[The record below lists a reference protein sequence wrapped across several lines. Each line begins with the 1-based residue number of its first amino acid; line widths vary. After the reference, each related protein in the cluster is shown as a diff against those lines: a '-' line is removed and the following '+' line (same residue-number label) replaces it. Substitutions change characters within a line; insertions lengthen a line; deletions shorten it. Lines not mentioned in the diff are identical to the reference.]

1 MLKQL
6 FRVWLLTAFFGL
18 SAAVALAQDGTLR
31 GRVTDAG
38 GEPLAG
44 AGLVVK
50 GTANGFI
57 TDIDGY
63 FELKNLKF
71 PATFVVSYVGFTDRE
86 ITLTGSETSPY
97 NIVLDEDSTLLD
109 ETVVVGYATMKKRDL
124 IGAVDAVGTE
134 VIGNRAA
141 SNLTRSLQ
149 GEIAG
154 LNITFNDSKPSHAGS
169 YNVRGT
175 GSIGAGGSSLV
186 LIDGV
191 EGDLSMVNPQD
202 VESVSV
208 LKDASSTAVYGA
220 RGAFGII
227 LVTTKNAKKGR
238 PVVNYN
244 GSFVVNRRTV
254 IPDDIH
260 DSNEWLDIWIACYD
274 GYYNGS
280 KARLNHLDNKAPY
293 SQEIYDEI
301 LRRKSDPTLP
311 KVEENYSVPGFG
323 YHYYDNFDW
332 LKAFY
337 RDYHYSTEHNLSVS
351 GGNENA
357 DYYISGRFYDSQ
369 GVFRVG
375 NEDYKKYN
383 LRAKGSLKIRPWLKL
398 TNNMSVTLNKTY
410 LPRQQAGQS
419 VMRIMEHWANPMVGL
434 YNPDGSWTPAAV
446 GTGYAAYVEGNN
458 YRTDDYLYL
467 RNKTGLDIDIIKN
480 VLKFQADYSFNYT
493 DRQTVIVQKQV
504 SYSKSP
510 GVFVAESPTAGE
522 KLQKVDY
529 HTMYQSANAYGTWT
543 PKLRGGHSLT
553 GLLGVNVEW
562 SKYYTLNATRL
573 GFTTQKPSFALMDG
587 EATITEAGNEWS
599 YVGTFYR
606 LNYNYKGRY
615 LAELSG
621 RYDGSSKFP
630 TYSRWGFFPSGS
642 LGWRISDEKW
652 MGWMKPLVDNLKI
665 RVSAGS
671 IGNGSVS
678 PYKYT
683 SEMTLSKATDIT
695 IGGNLPIIT
704 SVASTVPESLTWET
718 ATTYDAG
725 IDVDILHN
733 RLSATFDIYR
743 RVTKDMYTAGETLPG
758 VFGASVPKGNNAEL
772 RTDGWEFSIQWRDQF
787 KLAGKP
793 FSYSVKGSL
802 WDSRSFVT
810 KFNGNDGKKLGTIAN
825 LIDNMGRPDYY
836 EGMELGEMW
845 GYTVVGL
852 FKDWDDIANSA
863 KQNFKQT
870 VNNDVYPGQ
879 VKFADL
885 DLSSEINYDLLT
897 VEKHGDLSIIGNS
910 LPRYRFGLNFNA
922 SWNGIGLNV
931 FFQGVGKRDWYP
943 GYDSGYFWGR
953 YARPFFYFTP
963 TIHRLTNPTVAQFDE
978 AGNCTNWDTAYWPR
992 PTTYQT
998 NSEDQKTVLS
1008 TPNTRYMQNAAY
1020 LRLKNLE
1027 LSYSFNEKICRKIGF
1042 EALKVFINGEN
1053 LLTFT
1058 PLHKWAPNLDPEG
1071 IDGGD
1076 TDFSS
1081 NTLNGTAYPTFM
1093 SLSLGVNIT
1102 F

>member
-1 MLKQL
+1 MLK
-6 FRVWLLTAFFGL
+6 RIVMIL
-18 SAAVALAQDGTLR
+18 SALLV
-31 GRVTDAG
+31 
-38 GEPLAG
+38 LAG
-44 AGLVVK
+44 VQLSAQNRLSGKVLDGSGAPVEGAGVYVK
-50 GTANGFI
+50 GTTNG
-57 TDIDGY
+57 TMTGADGSWY
-63 FELKNLKF
+63 LQAPSDATLVFSCLGFETQEV
-71 PATFVVSYVGFTDRE
+71 PVGGRSV
-86 ITLTGSETSPY
+86 I
-97 NIVLDEDSTLLD
+97 NINFKEDKELLD
-109 ETVVVGYATMKKRDL
+109 DVVVVGYATMKKRDL
-124 IGAVDAVGTE
+124 VGAVDAVGTE
-134 VIGNRAA
+134 VIANRAS
-141 SNLTRSLQ
+141 SNLSRALQ

-191 EGDLSMVNPQD
+191 EGSLSMVNPQD

-220 RGAFGII
+220 RGAFGVI
-227 LVTTKNAKKGR
+227 LITTKSASKGR
-238 PVVNYN
+238 PVVNYS

-260 DSNEWLDIWIACYD
+260 DSNEWLDIWIAVYD

-280 KARLNHLDNKAPY
+280 KSRLNHLDNKAPY
-293 SQEIYDEI
+293 SQAIYDEI
-301 LRRKSDPTLP
+301 ARRKLDPSLP
-311 KVEENYSVPGFG
+311 KVEENYDVSGFG
-323 YHYYDNFDW
+323 YAYYDNFDW
-332 LKAFY
+332 LGAFY
-337 RDYHYSTEHNLSVS
+337 RDFHYSTEHNLSVS

-357 DYYISGRFYDSQ
+357 NYYISGRFYDSQ
-369 GVFRVG
+369 GVFKVG
-375 NEDYKKYN
+375 NEDFKKYN
-383 LRAKGSLKIRPWLKL
+383 VRAKGTLKIRPWLKL
-398 TNNMSVTLNKTY
+398 SDNMSISIDKNY

-434 YNPDGSWTPAAV
+434 KNPDGSWTPAAV
-446 GTGYAAYVEGNN
+446 GTGYAAYAEGKN

-467 RNKTGLDIDIIKN
+467 RNKTSLDVDIFKD
-480 VLKFQADYSFNYT
+480 VLKFQADYSFNIT
-493 DRQTVIVQKQV
+493 ERQNMVVQRQV
-504 SYSKSP
+504 NYSKYP

-522 KLQKVDY
+522 LLQKIDY
-529 HTMYQSANAYGTWT
+529 HTLYQSANAYATWT
-543 PKLRGGHSLT
+543 PKLGKKHSLT
-553 GLLGVNVEW
+553 ALLGYNVEW
-562 SKYYTLNATRL
+562 SKYSTLNAKRL
-573 GFTTQKPSFALMDG
+573 GFTTDKPSFALMDG
-587 EATITEAGNEWS
+587 EATITQAGNEWA
-599 YVGTFYR
+599 YMGAFYR
-606 LNYNYKGRY
+606 VNYNLLSRY
-615 LAELSG
+615 LFELSG

-630 TYSRWGFFPSGS
+630 TYSRWGFFPSFS
-642 LGWRISDEKW
+642 FGWRVSDEPW
-652 MGWMKPLVDNLKI
+652 MSWSRSFLDNLKI

-671 IGNGSVS
+671 MGNGSVA

-683 SEMTLSKATDIT
+683 SQMTLSKATDIT
-695 IGGNLPIIT
+695 LGGDLPIVT
-704 SVASTVPESLTWET
+704 STASTVPASLTWET
-718 ATTYDAG
+718 ATTYDLG
-725 IDVDILHN
+725 VDFDILNN

-743 RVTKDMYTAGETLPG
+743 RNTTNMYTAGETLPG

-772 RTDGWEFSIQWRDQF
+772 RTDGWELSLQWRDQF
-787 KLAGKP
+787 NLGGKP

-810 KFNGNDGKKLGTIAN
+810 KFNGNDGKKFGKIAD
-825 LIDNMGRPDYY
+825 LITGMGQPDYY

-852 FKDWDDIANSA
+852 YKDWDDIANSA
-863 KQNFKQT
+863 TQNFKQT
-870 VNNDVYPGQ
+870 VNNAVYPGQ

-885 DLSSEINYDLLT
+885 DLDGEIDYRDLTL
-897 VEKHGDLSIIGNS
+897 ENHGDLSIIGNS

-922 SWNGIGLNV
+922 SWNGIGLNL

-963 TIHRLTNPTVAQFDE
+963 TIHRLDSPNVAQFD
-978 AGNCTNWDTAYWPR
+978 ADGNCTNWDTAYWPR

-998 NSEDQKTVLS
+998 NSTDKKTVLS

-1020 LRLKNLE
+1020 LRLKNVE
-1027 LSYSFNEKICRKIGF
+1027 LSYTFNDKVCHTLGLQG
-1042 EALKVFINGEN
+1042 LKVFLNGEN

-1076 TDFSS
+1076 ADFSS

-1093 SLSLGVNIT
+1093 SVAVGVNVT

>member
-1 MLKQL
+1 MSK
-6 FRVWLLTAFFGL
+6 RILTLL
-18 SAAVALAQDGTLR
+18 SALLVFAGVQLSAQTAIGGKVL
-31 GRVTDAG
+31 DANG
-38 GEPLAG
+38 APVEG
-44 AGLVVK
+44 AGVFVK
-50 GTANGFI
+50 GTTNGTLTAADGSWQLQAPADATIVFSCLGYETQELAVGGRSLINI
-57 TDIDGY
+57 T
-63 FELKNLKF
+63 FKE
-71 PATFVVSYVGFTDRE
+71 DRE
-86 ITLTGSETSPY
+86 
-97 NIVLDEDSTLLD
+97 LLD
-109 ETVVVGYATMKKRDL
+109 DVVVVGYATMKKRDL
-124 IGAVDAVGTE
+124 VGAVDAVGTE
-134 VIGNRAA
+134 VIANRAS
-141 SNLTRSLQ
+141 SNLSRALQ

-154 LNITFNDSKPSHAGS
+154 LNITFNDSKPSHGGS

-191 EGDLSMVNPQD
+191 EGSLAMVNPQD

-220 RGAFGII
+220 RGAFGVI
-227 LVTTKNAKKGR
+227 LITTKNATKGR

-244 GSFVVNRRTV
+244 GSFIVNRRTV

-260 DSNEWLDIWIACYD
+260 DSNEWLDIWIAVYD

-280 KARLNHLDNKAPY
+280 KSRLNHLDNKAPY
-293 SQEIYDEI
+293 SQAIYDEI
-301 LRRKSDPTLP
+301 ARRKLDPSLP
-311 KVEENYSVPGFG
+311 KVEENYDVSGFG
-323 YHYYDNFDW
+323 YAYYDNFDW
-332 LKAFY
+332 LGAFY
-337 RDYHYSTEHNLSVS
+337 RDFHYSTEHNLSVS

-369 GVFRVG
+369 GVFKVG

-383 LRAKGSLKIRPWLKL
+383 LRAKGTLKIRPWLKL
-398 TNNMSVTLNKTY
+398 SDNMSISIDDTY

-434 YNPDGSWTPAAV
+434 TNPDGSWTPAAV
-446 GTGYAAYVEGNN
+446 GTGYAAYAEGKN
-458 YRTDDYLYL
+458 YRKDNYLYL
-467 RNKTGLDIDIIKN
+467 RNKTALDIDLWKD
-480 VLKFQADYSFNYT
+480 VLKFQADYSFNIT
-493 DRQTVIVQKQV
+493 ERQYMLVQKMV
-504 SYSKSP
+504 DYSKYP
-510 GVFVAESPTAGE
+510 GVFVSESATAGE
-522 KLQKVDY
+522 KLQKIDY
-529 HTMYQSANAYGTWT
+529 HTLYQSANAYATWT
-543 PKLRGGHSLT
+543 PKLGKNHSLT
-553 GLLGVNVEW
+553 ALLGYNVEW
-562 SKYYTLNATRL
+562 STYSTLNATRV
-573 GFTTQKPSFALMDG
+573 GFTTDKPSFALMDG
-587 EATITEAGNEWS
+587 EATITQAGNEWA
-599 YVGTFYR
+599 YMGAFFRV
-606 LNYNYKGRY
+606 NYNLLSRY
-615 LAELSG
+615 LFEVSG

-630 TYSRWGFFPSGS
+630 TYSRWGFFPSFS
-642 LGWRISDEKW
+642 LGWRVSDEP
-652 MGWMKPLVDNLKI
+652 WMKWSRNFLDNLKI

-671 IGNGSVS
+671 MGNGSVS

-695 IGGNLPIIT
+695 LGGDLPIVT

-718 ATTYDAG
+718 STTYDVG
-725 IDVDILHN
+725 LDLDILQN

-743 RVTKDMYTAGETLPG
+743 RMTTNMYTAGETLPG

-772 RTDGWEFSIQWRDQF
+772 RTDGWELSLQWRDQF
-787 KLAGKP
+787 NLGGKP

-810 KFNGNDGKKLGTIAN
+810 KFNGNDGKKFGTIAN
-825 LIDNMGRPDYY
+825 LITNMGQPDYY

-852 FKDWDDIANSA
+852 YKDWDDVANSA
-863 KQNFKQT
+863 TQNFKQT
-870 VNNDVYPGQ
+870 VNNAVYPGQ

-885 DLSSEINYDLLT
+885 DLNGEIEYNGLT
-897 VEKHGDLSIIGNS
+897 LEDHGDLSVIGNS

-922 SWNGIGLNV
+922 SWNGIGLNL

-963 TIHRLTNPTVAQFDE
+963 SIHRLSNPTVAQFDAE
-978 AGNCTNWDTAYWPR
+978 GNCTNWDTAYWPR

-998 NSEDQKTVLS
+998 NSTDKKTVLS

-1020 LRLKNLE
+1020 LRLKNVE
-1027 LSYSFNEKICRKIGF
+1027 LSYSFNEKVCKTLGLQG
-1042 EALKVFINGEN
+1042 LKLFLNGEN
-1053 LLTFT
+1053 LLTMT

-1093 SLSLGVNIT
+1093 SLAVGVNVT

>member
-1 MLKQL
+1 MSK
-6 FRVWLLTAFFGL
+6 RILTLL
-18 SAAVALAQDGTLR
+18 SALLVFAGVQLSAQTAIGGKVL
-31 GRVTDAG
+31 DANG
-38 GEPLAG
+38 APVEG
-44 AGLVVK
+44 AGVFVK
-50 GTANGFI
+50 GTTNGTLTAADGSWQLQAPADATIVFSCLGYETQELAVGGRSLINI
-57 TDIDGY
+57 T
-63 FELKNLKF
+63 FKE
-71 PATFVVSYVGFTDRE
+71 DRE
-86 ITLTGSETSPY
+86 
-97 NIVLDEDSTLLD
+97 LLD
-109 ETVVVGYATMKKRDL
+109 DVVVVGYATMKKRDL
-124 IGAVDAVGTE
+124 VGAVDAVGTE
-134 VIGNRAA
+134 VIANRAS
-141 SNLTRSLQ
+141 SNLSRALQ

-154 LNITFNDSKPSHAGS
+154 LNITFNDSKPSHGGS

-191 EGDLSMVNPQD
+191 EGSLAMVNPQD

-220 RGAFGII
+220 RGAFGVI
-227 LVTTKNAKKGR
+227 LITTKNATKGR

-244 GSFVVNRRTV
+244 GSFIVNRRTV

-260 DSNEWLDIWIACYD
+260 DSNEWLDIWIAVYD

-280 KARLNHLDNKAPY
+280 KSRLNHLDNKAPY
-293 SQEIYDEI
+293 SQAIYDEI
-301 LRRKSDPTLP
+301 ARRKLDPSLP
-311 KVEENYSVPGFG
+311 KVEENYDVSGFG
-323 YHYYDNFDW
+323 YAYYDNFDW
-332 LKAFY
+332 LGAFY
-337 RDYHYSTEHNLSVS
+337 RDFHYSTEHNLSVS

-369 GVFRVG
+369 GVFKVG

-383 LRAKGSLKIRPWLKL
+383 LRAKGTLKIRPWLKL
-398 TNNMSVTLNKTY
+398 SDNMSISIDDTY

-434 YNPDGSWTPAAV
+434 TNPDGSWTPAAV
-446 GTGYAAYVEGNN
+446 GTGYAAYAEGKN
-458 YRTDDYLYL
+458 YRKDNYLYL
-467 RNKTGLDIDIIKN
+467 RNKTALDIDLWKD
-480 VLKFQADYSFNYT
+480 VLKFQADYSFNIT
-493 DRQTVIVQKQV
+493 ERQYMLVQKMV
-504 SYSKSP
+504 DYSKYP
-510 GVFVAESPTAGE
+510 GVFVSESATAGE
-522 KLQKVDY
+522 KLQKIDY
-529 HTMYQSANAYGTWT
+529 HTLYQSANAYATWT
-543 PKLRGGHSLT
+543 PKLGKNHSLT
-553 GLLGVNVEW
+553 ALLGYNVEW
-562 SKYYTLNATRL
+562 STYSTLNASRV
-573 GFTTQKPSFALMDG
+573 GFTTDKPSFALMDG
-587 EATITEAGNEWS
+587 EATITQAGNEWA
-599 YVGTFYR
+599 YMGAFFRV
-606 LNYNYKGRY
+606 NYNLLSRY
-615 LAELSG
+615 LFEVSG

-630 TYSRWGFFPSGS
+630 TYSRWGFFPSFS
-642 LGWRISDEKW
+642 LGWRVSDEP
-652 MGWMKPLVDNLKI
+652 WMKWSRNFLDNLKI

-671 IGNGSVS
+671 MGNGSVS

-695 IGGNLPIIT
+695 LGGDLPIVT

-718 ATTYDAG
+718 STTYDVG
-725 IDVDILHN
+725 LDLDILQN

-743 RVTKDMYTAGETLPG
+743 RMTTNMYTAGETLPG

-772 RTDGWEFSIQWRDQF
+772 RTDGWELSLQWRDQF
-787 KLAGKP
+787 NLGGKP

-810 KFNGNDGKKLGTIAN
+810 KFNGNDGKKFGTIAN
-825 LIDNMGRPDYY
+825 LITNMGQPDYY

-852 FKDWDDIANSA
+852 YKDWDDVANSA
-863 KQNFKQT
+863 TQNFKQT
-870 VNNDVYPGQ
+870 VNNAVYPGQ

-885 DLSSEINYDLLT
+885 DLNGEIEYNGLT
-897 VEKHGDLSIIGNS
+897 LEDHGDLSVIGNS

-922 SWNGIGLNV
+922 SWNGIGLNL

-963 TIHRLTNPTVAQFDE
+963 SIHRLSNPTVAQFDAE
-978 AGNCTNWDTAYWPR
+978 GNCTNWDTAYWPR

-998 NSEDQKTVLS
+998 NSTDKKTVLS

-1020 LRLKNLE
+1020 LRLKNVE
-1027 LSYSFNEKICRKIGF
+1027 LSYSFNEKVCKTLGLQG
-1042 EALKVFINGEN
+1042 LKLFLNGEN
-1053 LLTFT
+1053 LLTMT

-1093 SLSLGVNIT
+1093 SLAVGVNVT

>member
-1 MLKQL
+1 MLVMAGIPLGAQN
-6 FRVWLLTAFFGL
+6 RVSGKVL
-18 SAAVALAQDGTLR
+18 DGN
-31 GRVTDAG
+31 GDPVV
-38 GEPLAG
+38 G
-44 AGLVVK
+44 ANVFVK
-50 GTANGFI
+50 GTTNG
-57 TDIDGY
+57 TMTGPDGSWHLDAPSDATLVFSCLGY
-63 FELKNLKF
+63 ETQELVPGDRSVLNISFKE
-71 PATFVVSYVGFTDRE
+71 DRE
-86 ITLTGSETSPY
+86 
-97 NIVLDEDSTLLD
+97 LLD
-109 ETVVVGYATMKKRDL
+109 DVVVVGYATMKKRDL
-124 IGAVDAVGTE
+124 VGAVDAVGTE
-134 VIGNRAA
+134 VIANRAS
-141 SNLTRSLQ
+141 SNLSRALQ

-191 EGDLSMVNPQD
+191 EGSLSMVNPQD

-220 RGAFGII
+220 RGAFGVI
-227 LVTTKNAKKGR
+227 LITTKKAGKGK

-244 GSFVVNRRTV
+244 GSFIVNRRTV

-260 DSNEWLDIWIACYD
+260 DSNEWLDIWIAVYD

-280 KARLNHLDNKAPY
+280 KSRLNHLDNKAPY
-293 SQEIYDEI
+293 SQAIYDEI

-311 KVEENYSVPGFG
+311 KVEENYDVSGFG
-323 YHYYDNFDW
+323 YAYYDNFDW
-332 LKAFY
+332 LGAFY
-337 RDYHYSTEHNLSVS
+337 RGYHYSTEHNLSVS

-369 GVFRVG
+369 GVFKVG

-383 LRAKGSLKIRPWLKL
+383 VRAKGTLKIRPWLKL
-398 TNNMSVTLNKTY
+398 SDNMSVSIDKTY

-434 YNPDGSWTPAAV
+434 KNPDGSWTPAAV

-458 YRTDDYLYL
+458 YRTDNYLYL
-467 RNKTGLDIDIIKN
+467 RNKTALDVDIVKD
-480 VLKFQADYSFNYT
+480 VLKFQADYSFNIT
-493 DRQTVIVQKQV
+493 ERQYVIVQRMV
-504 SYSKSP
+504 EYSKSP
-510 GVFVAESPTAGE
+510 GVFVAESPTSGE

-529 HTMYQSANAYGTWT
+529 HTLYQSANAYATWT
-543 PKLRGGHSLT
+543 PKLGKSHSLT
-553 GLLGVNVEW
+553 ALLGYNVEW
-562 SKYYTLNATRL
+562 SKYNTLNATRV
-573 GFTTQKPSFALMDG
+573 GFTTNKPSFALMDG
-587 EATITEAGNEWS
+587 EATITEAGNEWA
-599 YVGTFYR
+599 YMGAFYR
-606 LNYNYKGRY
+606 INYNLLSRY
-615 LAELSG
+615 LFEVSG

-630 TYSRWGFFPSGS
+630 TYSRWGFFPSFS
-642 LGWRISDEKW
+642 FGWRVSDEPW
-652 MGWMKPLVDNLKI
+652 MRWSRSFLDNLKI
-665 RVSAGS
+665 RISAGS
-671 IGNGSVS
+671 MGNGSVA

-695 IGGNLPIIT
+695 LGGELPIIT
-704 SVASTVPESLTWET
+704 SVASTVPASLTWET
-718 ATTYDAG
+718 STTYDAG
-725 IDVDILHN
+725 LDFDILDN
-733 RLSATFDIYR
+733 RLSGTFDIYR
-743 RVTKDMYTAGETLPG
+743 RITSNMYTAGETLPG
-758 VFGASVPKGNNAEL
+758 VFGAAVPKGNNAEL
-772 RTDGWEFSIQWRDQF
+772 RTDGWELSLQWRDQ
-787 KLAGKP
+787 LSLGGKP

-810 KFNGNDGKKLGTIAN
+810 KFNGNDGKKFGSIAD
-825 LIDNMGRPDYY
+825 LITNMGQPDYY

-845 GYTVVGL
+845 GYTVIGL
-852 FKDWDDIANSA
+852 YKDWDDISTSA
-863 KQNFKQT
+863 TQDFKQT
-870 VNNDVYPGQ
+870 VNNAVYPGQ

-885 DLSSEINYDLLT
+885 DMNGQIDYNGLT
-897 VEKHGDLSIIGNS
+897 LEDHGDLSIIGNS
-910 LPRYRFGLNFNA
+910 LPRYRFGLNFNT
-922 SWNGIGLNV
+922 SWNGIGLNL

-963 TIHRLTNPTVAQFDE
+963 AIHRLSSPTVAQFDE
-978 AGNCTNWDTAYWPR
+978 EGNCTNWDTAYWPR

-998 NSEDQKTVLS
+998 NSTDKKTVLS

-1020 LRLKNLE
+1020 LRLKNVE
-1027 LSYSFNEKICRKIGF
+1027 LSYTFNDTVCRKLRLQG
-1042 EALKVFINGEN
+1042 LKVFLNGEN

-1093 SLSLGVNIT
+1093 SLALGVNVT

>member
-1 MLKQL
+1 MSK
-6 FRVWLLTAFFGL
+6 RILTLL
-18 SAAVALAQDGTLR
+18 SALLVFAGVQLSAQTAIGGKVL
-31 GRVTDAG
+31 DANG
-38 GEPLAG
+38 APVEG
-44 AGLVVK
+44 AGVFVK
-50 GTANGFI
+50 GTTNGTLTAADGSWQLQAPADATIVFSCLGYETQELAVGGRSLINI
-57 TDIDGY
+57 T
-63 FELKNLKF
+63 FKE
-71 PATFVVSYVGFTDRE
+71 DRE
-86 ITLTGSETSPY
+86 
-97 NIVLDEDSTLLD
+97 LLD
-109 ETVVVGYATMKKRDL
+109 DVVVVGYATMKKRDL
-124 IGAVDAVGTE
+124 VGAVDAVGTE
-134 VIGNRAA
+134 VIANRAS
-141 SNLTRSLQ
+141 SNLSRALQ

-154 LNITFNDSKPSHAGS
+154 LNITFNDSKPSHGGS

-191 EGDLSMVNPQD
+191 EGSLAMVNPQD

-220 RGAFGII
+220 RGAFGVI
-227 LVTTKNAKKGR
+227 LITTKNATKGR

-244 GSFVVNRRTV
+244 GSFIVNRRTV

-260 DSNEWLDIWIACYD
+260 DSNEWLDIWIAVYD

-280 KARLNHLDNKAPY
+280 KSRLNHLDNKAPY
-293 SQEIYDEI
+293 SQAIYDEI
-301 LRRKSDPTLP
+301 ARRKLDPSLP
-311 KVEENYSVPGFG
+311 KVEENYDVSGFG
-323 YHYYDNFDW
+323 YAYYDNFDW
-332 LKAFY
+332 LGAFY
-337 RDYHYSTEHNLSVS
+337 RDFHYSTEHNLSVS

-369 GVFRVG
+369 GVFKVG

-383 LRAKGSLKIRPWLKL
+383 LRAKGTLKIRPWLKL
-398 TNNMSVTLNKTY
+398 SDNMSISIDDTY

-434 YNPDGSWTPAAV
+434 TNPDGSWTPAAV
-446 GTGYAAYVEGNN
+446 GTGYAAYAEGKN
-458 YRTDDYLYL
+458 YRKDNYLYL
-467 RNKTGLDIDIIKN
+467 RNKTALDIDLWKD
-480 VLKFQADYSFNYT
+480 VLKFQADYSFNIT
-493 DRQTVIVQKQV
+493 ERQYMLVQKMV
-504 SYSKSP
+504 DYSKYP
-510 GVFVAESPTAGE
+510 GVFVSESETAGE
-522 KLQKVDY
+522 KLQKIDY
-529 HTMYQSANAYGTWT
+529 HTLYQSANAYATWT
-543 PKLRGGHSLT
+543 PKLGKNHSLT
-553 GLLGVNVEW
+553 ALLGYNVEW
-562 SKYYTLNATRL
+562 STYSTLNATRV
-573 GFTTQKPSFALMDG
+573 GFTTDKPSFALMDG
-587 EATITEAGNEWS
+587 EATITQAGNEWA
-599 YVGTFYR
+599 YMGAFFRV
-606 LNYNYKGRY
+606 NYNLLSRY
-615 LAELSG
+615 LFEVSG

-630 TYSRWGFFPSGS
+630 TYSRWGFFPSFS
-642 LGWRISDEKW
+642 LGWRLSDEP
-652 MGWMKPLVDNLKI
+652 WMKWSRNFLDNLKI

-671 IGNGSVS
+671 MGNGSVS

-695 IGGNLPIIT
+695 LGGDLPIVT

-718 ATTYDAG
+718 STTYDVG
-725 IDVDILHN
+725 LDLDILQN

-743 RVTKDMYTAGETLPG
+743 RMTTNMYTAGETLPG

-772 RTDGWEFSIQWRDQF
+772 RTDGWELSLQWRDQF
-787 KLAGKP
+787 NLGGKP

-810 KFNGNDGKKLGTIAN
+810 KFNGNDGKKFGTIAN
-825 LIDNMGRPDYY
+825 LITNMGQPDYY

-852 FKDWDDIANSA
+852 YKDWDDVANSA
-863 KQNFKQT
+863 TQNFKQT
-870 VNNDVYPGQ
+870 VNNAVYPGQ

-885 DLSSEINYDLLT
+885 DLNGEIEYNGLT
-897 VEKHGDLSIIGNS
+897 LEDHGDLSVIGNS

-922 SWNGIGLNV
+922 SWNGIGLNL

-963 TIHRLTNPTVAQFDE
+963 SIHRLSNPTVAQFDAE
-978 AGNCTNWDTAYWPR
+978 GNCTNWDTAYWPR

-998 NSEDQKTVLS
+998 NSTDKKTVLS

-1020 LRLKNLE
+1020 LRLKNVE
-1027 LSYSFNEKICRKIGF
+1027 LSYSFNEKVCKTLGLQG
-1042 EALKVFINGEN
+1042 LKLFLNGEN
-1053 LLTFT
+1053 LLTMT

-1093 SLSLGVNIT
+1093 SLAVGVNVT